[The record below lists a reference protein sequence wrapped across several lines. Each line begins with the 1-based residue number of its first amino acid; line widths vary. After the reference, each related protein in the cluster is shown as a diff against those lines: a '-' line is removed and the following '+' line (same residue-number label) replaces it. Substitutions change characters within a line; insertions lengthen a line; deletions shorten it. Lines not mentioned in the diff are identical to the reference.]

1 MKMKMG
7 PTFPAGIHHHQNNS
21 FDEFRERGYA
31 RAHHEDVALW
41 NGTSVGNCSLSFS
54 KSKKLGKLTR
64 KRFRLG
70 KQTGWKKAPGCRQA
84 SVSFIVTQANLR

>member
-1 MKMKMG
+1 MNMKS
-7 PTFPAGIHHHQNNS
+7 TFPAGIHHHQNNS

-64 KRFRLG
+64 TQFRLG
-70 KQTGWKKAPGCRQA
+70 MQTGWKKAPGCR
-84 SVSFIVTQANLR
+84 